1 MKSSCVGQRVGQ
13 KNREHVSRASA
24 QLEAAFDFIAHD
36 NVPAAERQLDIIER
50 AVEQLTNFPEMG
62 RPGRVYG
69 TRELVIQSTP
79 YIAAYRL
86 KGSIVEVLALL
97 HAARRWPSQF

>member
-1 MKSSCVGQRVGQ
+1 LRVLWT
-13 KNREHVSRASA
+13 RRASA
-24 QLEAAFDFIAHD
+24 QLKAAFDFVSEE
-36 NVPAAERQLDIIER
+36 NVSAAEKQVNIIRR
-50 AVEQLTNFPEMG
+50 AVEQLTDFPEMG

-86 KGSIVEVLALL
+86 KGSIVEILSLL
-97 HAARRWPSQF
+97 HGARRWPQQF

>member
-1 MKSSCVGQRVGQ
+1 V
-13 KNREHVSRASA
+13 
-24 QLEAAFDFIAHD
+24 QLEAAFDFVSEE
-36 NVPAAERQLDIIER
+36 NQSAAEKQLNIIER
-50 AVEQLTNFPEMG
+50 AVEQLANFPEMG

-86 KGSIVEVLALL
+86 KGSIVEILALL
-97 HAARRWPSQF
+97 HGARRWPTQF

>member
-1 MKSSCVGQRVGQ
+1 LRI
-13 KNREHVSRASA
+13 RWTSRASA
-24 QLEAAFDFIAHD
+24 QLEAAFDFVAEE
-36 NVPAAERQLDIIER
+36 NVSAAEKQLNIIER
-50 AVEQLTNFPEMG
+50 AIEQLANFPEMG

-86 KGSIVEVLALL
+86 KGSIVEILALL
-97 HAARRWPSQF
+97 HGARRWPTQF

>member
-1 MKSSCVGQRVGQ
+1 LRI
-13 KNREHVSRASA
+13 RWTRRASA
-24 QLEAAFDFIAHD
+24 QLEAAFDFVSEE
-36 NVPAAERQLDIIER
+36 NQSAAEKQLDIIER
-50 AVEQLTNFPEMG
+50 AVEQLANFPEMG

-86 KGSIVEVLALL
+86 KGSIVEILALL
-97 HAARRWPSQF
+97 HGARRWPTQF

>member
-1 MKSSCVGQRVGQ
+1 LRI
-13 KNREHVSRASA
+13 RWTRRASE
-24 QLEAAFDFIAHD
+24 QLEAAFDFVSEE
-36 NVPAAERQLDIIER
+36 NVSAAEKQGKIIER
-50 AVEQLTNFPEMG
+50 AVEQLTDFPEMG

-86 KGSIVEVLALL
+86 NGSIVEILALL
-97 HAARRWPSQF
+97 HGARRWPTQF

>member
-1 MKSSCVGQRVGQ
+1 LDF
-13 KNREHVSRASA
+13 VSEENVSA
-24 QLEAAFDFIAHD
+24 ADKQL
-36 NVPAAERQLDIIER
+36 NIIER
-50 AVEQLTNFPEMG
+50 PIEQLANFPEMG

-97 HAARRWPSQF
+97 HGARRWPTQL

>member
-1 MKSSCVGQRVGQ
+1 LHIRWTSQ
-13 KNREHVSRASA
+13 ASA
-24 QLEAAFDFIAHD
+24 QLEATFDFVAEE
-36 NVPAAERQLDIIER
+36 NVPAAENQLNIIER
-50 AVEQLTNFPEMG
+50 AIEQLANFPEMG

-86 KGSIVEVLALL
+86 KGSIVEILALL
-97 HAARRWPSQF
+97 HGARRWPTQF

>member
-1 MKSSCVGQRVGQ
+1 LRIRWTG
-13 KNREHVSRASA
+13 RASS
-24 QLEAAFDFIAHD
+24 QLGAAFDFVSEE
-36 NVPAAERQLDIIER
+36 NLSAAEKQLDIIER
-50 AVEQLTNFPEMG
+50 AVEQLADFPEMG

-86 KGSIVEVLALL
+86 KGSVVEILALL
-97 HAARRWPSQF
+97 HGARRWPTQL

>member
-1 MKSSCVGQRVGQ
+1 M
-13 KNREHVSRASA
+13 
-24 QLEAAFDFIAHD
+24 QLEAAFDFVSEE
-36 NVPAAERQLDIIER
+36 NQSAAEKQLNIIER
-50 AVEQLTNFPEMG
+50 AVEQLANFPEMG

-86 KGSIVEVLALL
+86 KGSIVEILALL
-97 HAARRWPSQF
+97 HGARRWPTQF